1 MQHYWLVFACD
12 KLGLTRFLLP
22 LLTKKA
28 VVSPPTF
35 ILIKCVLCV
44 CSTIDTNKLTFLGSL
59 SLNIALSLLLL
70 PSILTIPLPVPLSL

>member
-28 VVSPPTF
+28 VVSPAVLSPAPF
-35 ILIKCVLCV
+35 ILGK
-44 CSTIDTNKLTFLGSL
+44 
-59 SLNIALSLLLL
+59 
-70 PSILTIPLPVPLSL
+70 

>member
-28 VVSPPTF
+28 VVSPEYRSFRLTP
-35 ILIKCVLCV
+35 V
-44 CSTIDTNKLTFLGSL
+44 CAML
-59 SLNIALSLLLL
+59 
-70 PSILTIPLPVPLSL
+70 